1 MGSVTL
7 ALFAGLLSAITIPY
21 AVDAGL
27 RQRDPKHA
35 LENRGI
41 SARLAAIVRAS
52 LSRAT

>member
-1 MGSVTL
+1 MGSVAL
-7 ALFAGLLSAITIPY
+7 ASFAGLLSALTIPY

-35 LENRGI
+35 LENRRI
-41 SARLAAIVRAS
+41 SARWAAMVRAC